1 MNRIRFGTREDAAK
15 KRREYLW
22 RKGLANSTILSVCL
36 IGGVTVLGAL
46 LAIIITVTL
55 LTSMGSPVRGLGL
68 GAAIGVP
75 ALLMLKA
82 IDTYRNQVRKAR
94 MIPYVPPVREQLA
107 ALPADK
113 ILVRGSDQP
122 AAAPGELLRAA
133 RTGAETEA
141 GELLRPNQRQTEQGL
156 QQIGNGQR

>member
-22 RKGLANSTILSVCL
+22 RKGLANSTVLSVCL

-55 LTSMGSPVRGLGL
+55 FTSMGSPVRGLGL

-94 MIPYVPPVREQLA
+94 MIPYVPPVREQIA
-107 ALPADK
+107 ALPAED
-113 ILVRGSDQP
+113 ILVRGCDQP
-122 AAAPGELLRAA
+122 TASVNELLRAA
-133 RTGAETEA
+133 RAGGTEPAE
-141 GELLRPNQRQTEQGL
+141 ELLRAERGTL
-156 QQIGNGQR
+156 